1 MGFVG
6 VIVGGTRGIGHALAK
21 ALAQDVASSQDGGV
35 VYLTARNEESG
46 RKAVETIPVPAAGS
60 TSVKYLVADLS
71 DPSTLDSL
79 AEHVRKE
86 HPEGLDALVINGA
99 YAPRDGIPA
108 DEDAPLMIRTNNHGT
123 EHLLRTFPT
132 LMKPGGRI
140 LVVASGFGMLKN
152 IPGKATRDKFRAA
165 ISKGDISGVGALM
178 DQYVAETLAGT
189 ESEEWGGW
197 SYKSLLVR
205 TVGQVAAARALATSL
220 ASQPPSSRPFIMA
233 VNPGWTYTDAAG
245 PYIAK
250 SEDLQ
255 KIAKQPDEAA
265 AYLLGYV
272 KEPKPQWFG
281 ELVRYNEIQP
291 FDEEKP

>member
-21 ALAQDVASSQDGGV
+21 ALAEDVGSGQGGGV
-35 VYLTARNEESG
+35 VYLTARNDESG
-46 RKAVETIPVPAAGS
+46 RKAVETIPVPAAGN

-79 AEHVRKE
+79 AEYVRKE
-86 HPEGLDALVINGA
+86 HPGGLDALVINGA
-99 YAPRDGIPA
+99 YAARPGVPA
-108 DEDAPLMIRTNNHGT
+108 AEDAPLMIRTNNQGT
-123 EHLLRTFPT
+123 VHLLRSFPA

-140 LVVASGFGMLKN
+140 LVVASGFGLLKT
-152 IPGKATRDKFRAA
+152 IPGKATRDHFRAA
-165 ISKGDISGVGALM
+165 IAKGDVSGVGSLM
-178 DQYVAETLAGT
+178 DEYVAKTSAGT
-189 ESEEWGGW
+189 ETEEWGGW
-197 SYKSLLVR
+197 VNGPSK
-205 TVGQVAAARALATSL
+205 VGQVAALRALATSL
-220 ASQPPSSRPFIMA
+220 ASQPPSSRPFVMA
-233 VNPGWTYTDAAG
+233 VCPGWTYTDAAG

-272 KEPKPQWFG
+272 KEPKEEWFG
-281 ELVRYNEIQP
+281 ELVQYNKILP
-291 FDEEKP
+291 FDEGKP